1 MPRQISIDQAREFIR
16 SRDELLYS
24 GATERELRN
33 RVHSGSLRRVHRGF
47 YVEGAIW
54 ADLWPEGRQ
63 LVRLHAAHRA
73 AAHVEP
79 VFSHTSA
86 AVLWDLPLFGRT
98 ADLVHVIIQ
107 GRRHSRTESGV
118 RRHDLE
124 ISETDIVWRHGI
136 RCTSLTRTV
145 FDLARTLSPEAAI
158 CAADAAVRSVALRG
172 SRVDADIDSEWRED
186 LRSLCSPGLRG
197 VRRAR
202 WVADFADGRAQLPGE
217 SVSRLHLDRLGF
229 REVDLQVPVV
239 GSGGS
244 QYFLDFGFRRSRT
257 FGEFDGEGKYLESG
271 LRTAPTA
278 SDAVLE
284 EKRREDDVRGVTG
297 WRIVRWGSTH
307 IASPERLGARLAA
320 FGIRPPG

>member
-1 MPRQISIDQAREFIR
+1 MPRRISIDQARDLVR

-33 RVHSGSLRRVHRGF
+33 RVVSGSLRRVHRGF
-47 YVEGAIW
+47 YVDGAVW
-54 ADLWPEGRQ
+54 ADLWPESRQ
-63 LVRLHAAHRA
+63 MVRLLAVHRA
-73 AAHVEP
+73 AEHDGT

-86 AVLWDLPLFGRT
+86 AVLWELPLFGKT

-107 GRRHSRTESGV
+107 GRRHSRTEAGV

-124 ISETDIVWRHGI
+124 IADTDIVRRHGL
-136 RCTSLTRTV
+136 RCTSMARTV
-145 FDLARTLSPEAAI
+145 LDLARTLSAEAAI
-158 CAADAAVRSVALRG
+158 SAADASIRTIAVRG
-172 SRVDADIDSEWRED
+172 SRVDADADSAWREE
-186 LRSLCSPGLRG
+186 LLALCSPGLRG

-202 WVADFADGRAQLPGE
+202 WAAEFADGRAQLPGE
-217 SVSRLHLDRLGF
+217 SVSRLQLDRLGF
-229 REVDLQVPVV
+229 REVELQVPVV
-239 GSGGS
+239 GSGGA
-244 QYFLDFGFRRSRT
+244 QYFLDFGFRRSRA

-297 WRIVRWGSTH
+297 WRVVRWGSTQ
-307 IASPERLGARLAA
+307 IRTPDLLGSRLAA